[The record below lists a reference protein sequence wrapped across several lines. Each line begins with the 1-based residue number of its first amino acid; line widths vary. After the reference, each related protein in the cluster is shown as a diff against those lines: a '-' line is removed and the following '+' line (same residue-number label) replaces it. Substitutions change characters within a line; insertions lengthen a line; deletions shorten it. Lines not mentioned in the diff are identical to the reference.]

1 MAGWTEVTD
10 AVDSK
15 GIVIV
20 DEDDVFLNEA
30 KRLFEGRVP
39 TATSLADVEARV
51 KDGDIDLVILGPTHA
66 NEGSLSMASSLFE
79 TDSELGVVLVAEA
92 ITAPLLKA
100 ALRLGLTDVIEAP
113 LTVTNVTE
121 AIGQVDRIAR
131 RRPAPPPAAEPFA
144 EPQREGTVVTVM
156 SAKGGSGKTVFAT
169 NLAMLL
175 ARNGNPGDVVMVD
188 GDLQFGDVCLVLQL
202 EPKFTI
208 VNAAHELQNL
218 DEQLLNSVLTTH
230 PSGMK
235 VLPAPLEPAFAD
247 EISTAAMTD
256 IIEQLRTMFKYVVID
271 TASLLDELLL
281 SLLERADKVIFIVD
295 MDLPSVKNAKL
306 ALETLRLLKFP
317 SSKIDLVL
325 NRSNAKAR
333 LDEKEIERS
342 LKMKIAAT
350 VPSDGIVPASVN
362 EGRPVVES
370 APKSKV
376 AKGFES
382 IYRLVA
388 GSSSSASAPQDKAGK
403 RRWL

>member
-1 MAGWTEVTD
+1 MD
-10 AVDSK
+10 ALDGR

-20 DEDDVFLNEA
+20 DEDDGFLNET
-30 KRLFEGRVP
+30 KRLFDGRVP
-39 TATSLADVEARV
+39 TVTSLSDVERRV
-51 KDGDIDLVILGPTHA
+51 DDGEADLVILGPTHA
-66 NEGSLSMASSLFE
+66 NEGSLQAAAALI
-79 TDSELGVVLVAEA
+79 DADPELGVLLVAEA
-92 ITAPLLKA
+92 ISAPLLKA
-100 ALRLGLTDVIEAP
+100 ALRAGLIDVIEAP
-113 LTVTNVTE
+113 LSIESVTE
-121 AIGQVDRIAR
+121 AIGRVDRIGR
-131 RRPAPPPAAEPFA
+131 RRPTPSEPPEPFA
-144 EPQREGTVVTVM
+144 EPPAKGTVVTVM

-175 ARNGNPGDVVMVD
+175 ARHGDPGDVVMVD

-218 DEQLLNSVLTTH
+218 DEQLLDSVLTTH
-230 PSGMK
+230 PSGLR
-235 VLPAPLEPAFAD
+235 VLAAPLEPAFAD

-281 SLLERADKVIFIVD
+281 SLLERADRVLFIVD

-317 SSKIDLVL
+317 SSKVELVL

-342 LKMKIAAT
+342 LKMKISAT

-382 IYRLVA
+382 IHRLIV
-388 GSSSSASAPQDKAGK
+388 GSTPKSASQDKSAK

>member
-1 MAGWTEVTD
+1 MTD
-10 AVDSK
+10 VLDGQGMVVVDDD
-15 GIVIV
+15 
-20 DEDDVFLNEA
+20 DEFLNEA
-30 KRLFEGRVP
+30 KRLFDGRVP
-39 TATSLADVEARV
+39 TLGSLADAKRSVEETEV
-51 KDGDIDLVILGPTHA
+51 DVVILGPSHA
-66 NEGSLSMASSLFE
+66 HEEALKEAGSLLDLDA
-79 TDSELGVVLVAEA
+79 ELGVVLVANS

-100 ALRLGLTDVIEAP
+100 ALRAGLTDVIEAP
-113 LTVTNVTE
+113 LSVEKLTE
-121 AIGQVDRIAR
+121 AISQVDRVNR
-131 RRPAPPPAAEPFA
+131 RRSGEALPPEPFA
-144 EPQREGTVVTVM
+144 PEPTQGTVITVM

-169 NLAMLL
+169 NVAMLL
-175 ARNGNPGDVVMVD
+175 AKNSKPGEVVMVD

-202 EPKFTI
+202 EPKFTV
-208 VNAAHELQNL
+208 VNAAHDLHQL
-218 DEQLLNSVLTTH
+218 DDQLLGTILTKH
-230 PSGMK
+230 PSGLA
-235 VLPAPLEPAFAD
+235 VLAAPLEPAFAD
-247 EISTAAMTD
+247 EISTAAMTE
-256 IIEQLRTMFKYVVID
+256 IVEKLRTMFKYVVID

-317 SSKIDLVL
+317 ASKIELVL

-342 LKMKIAAT
+342 LKMKISAS

-382 IYRLVA
+382 IYELVVGD
-388 GSSSSASAPQDKAGK
+388 GSKDPDSSDKGQK